1 METDFFEADGEIVRL
16 SQLEIEKVR
25 DLVLMLDECKIP
37 FASLVECRKMGTLET
52 VVLNVEVEVPQLC
65 RYPSVRQRELLRPFT
80 RMIAPSQ
87 VCTHCEKTFHR
98 FPISTFTFK
107 NSREIFASTP
117 NDIKKSNVVGHP
129 HVSFIE
135 FGIGLHSPREE
146 SSIRRI
152 NP

>member
-1 METDFFEADGEIVRL
+1 METDLFIPDGEIVRL
-16 SQLEIEKVR
+16 GQLEIEKVR
-25 DLVLMLDECKIP
+25 DLVLMLDAGKIP
-37 FASLVECRKMGTLET
+37 FASLVECRKIGLVET
-52 VVLNVEVEVPQLC
+52 VVFEVEVEVLS
-65 RYPSVRQRELLRPFT
+65 YAAIKSDRQSRLLRRFT

-87 VCTHCEKTFHR
+87 LFTHCARTFHR

-107 NSREIFASTP
+107 NFHEIFAFTP
-117 NDIKKSNVVGHP
+117 NDMKKSNAVGHP
-129 HVSFIE
+129 RASFIE